1 MLQDTGLKIAAPVS
15 FLSTLLSMWHL
26 ENGSAV
32 LTVKKLDVSIDWFL
46 LSPYNGPISQWLQ
59 GNPICHFTYL
69 LQDGAA
75 TLLKLIW

>member
-1 MLQDTGLKIAAPVS
+1 MHRGLQLVKLFYWSHVGMLQDTGLKIAAPVS

-46 LSPYNGPISQWLQ
+46 LSPYNGPISQW
-59 GNPICHFTYL
+59 
-69 LQDGAA
+69 
-75 TLLKLIW
+75 